1 MTRAHTQVQ
10 TPILKPRKRHVRN
23 RVGIAF
29 VHAAG
34 SAGVATADA
43 FPMTFHVPDSGKS
56 QLATGTLSAA
66 IHVAIVALLLIIA
79 AMTPEVVEEII
90 PVQLLKDKPP
100 PPAPRKALAERRK
113 LDFAPPLQAAQ
124 PQIVNPRVLAEA
136 APVINA
142 QVVQMDAVTAA
153 RAPTQV
159 ARSSVSVD
167 RVSAV
172 GSVGGYRASN
182 VDVSDAAGPVVRGP
196 VRAVGPVGP
205 SVGPRKVVARN
216 GTTVGTGSLA
226 IGGSS
231 VRDGVLSARDVIGSP
246 RGAKLASV
254 NTAVGEGNLRGTTGT
269 SLSGDGAETD
279 CLTRGEVKTYVG
291 LIRDRVLSRWSLPY
305 GSKDAK
311 VELRFRVDAA
321 GSATSIE
328 FVGGDNA
335 LGASAIDAMRSASPF
350 PALPD
355 RARCLANKFITATFT
370 SDSA

>member
-1 MTRAHTQVQ
+1 MTRVR
-10 TPILKPRKRHVRN
+10 TPILKARKRHVRN
-23 RVGIAF
+23 RIGTAF
-29 VHAAG
+29 VHAATPNG
-34 SAGVATADA
+34 AATADH

-56 QLATGTLSAA
+56 SLATGALSAT
-66 IHVAIVALLLIIA
+66 IHVGIIALLLIIA
-79 AMTPEVVEEII
+79 ALTPEVIEEII

-100 PPAPRKALAERRK
+100 PPPARKALAERRK
-113 LDFAPPLQAAQ
+113 LDFAPALQAAQ
-124 PQIVNPRVLAEA
+124 PQVVNPRVLADA

-142 QVVQMDAVTAA
+142 QVLQMDAVTAA
-153 RAPTQV
+153 RAPTQI
-159 ARSSVSVD
+159 ARSNVSVG

-172 GSVGGYRASN
+172 GTIGGYRATN
-182 VDVSDAAGPVVRGP
+182 VDVSNSAGPVVRGP
-196 VRAVGPVGP
+196 VRAIGPVGP
-205 SVGPRKVVARN
+205 SVGPRKVVA
-216 GTTVGTGSLA
+216 GTGATVGTGSLA
-226 IGGSS
+226 IAGSS

-254 NTAVGEGNLRGTTGT
+254 NTAVGEGNMRGEGGTGLR
-269 SLSGDGAETD
+269 GDGAATD
-279 CLTRGEVKTYVG
+279 CLTRTEVNTYVG

-321 GSATSIE
+321 GSATAIE